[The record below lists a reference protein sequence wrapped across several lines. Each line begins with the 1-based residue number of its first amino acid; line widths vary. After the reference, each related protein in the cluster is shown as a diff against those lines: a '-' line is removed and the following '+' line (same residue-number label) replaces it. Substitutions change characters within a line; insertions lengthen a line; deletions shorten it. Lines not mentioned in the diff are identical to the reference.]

1 MVSPWARLPLSGLAA
16 AGAVWV
22 GATAALGAAAA
33 AEAAG
38 EGPVIRV
45 EPGPAEHSLGDGAQR
60 AFRRFAQGAAQAA
73 QARWPQARQAF
84 FEAHRLAPAHPG
96 YALNL
101 AISLDRLGRSEQA
114 LHYYHLALDLADQN
128 GADFDAAPVARRI
141 GALLRQLQP

>member
-1 MVSPWARLPLSGLAA
+1 MVSPWARLPLRGVA
-16 AGAVWV
+16 AGAVWA
-22 GATAALGAAAA
+22 GATAAVGAASA

-45 EPGPAEHSLGDGAQR
+45 ETAAAERSLGDGTQH
-60 AFRRFAQGAAQAA
+60 AFRRFAQGADMAA

-114 LHYYHLALDLADQN
+114 LHYYHLALDLADRN
-128 GADFDAAPVARRI
+128 GADFDAEPITRRI

>member
-1 MVSPWARLPLSGLAA
+1 MVSPWARLPLRGLA
-16 AGAVWV
+16 AGAVWA
-22 GATAALGAAAA
+22 GATVAAGAALAAG
-33 AEAAG
+33 AAG

-45 EPGPAEHSLGDGAQR
+45 EPAAAEQLPGAAAQR
-60 AFRRFAQGAAQAA
+60 AFSRFAYGAEQAA

-114 LHYYHLALDLADQN
+114 LHYYHLALDLAERN
-128 GADFDAAPVARRI
+128 GADFDAAPVAQRI

>member
-1 MVSPWARLPLSGLAA
+1 MVSPWARLPLRGLAVGVVWAGATAA
-16 AGAVWV
+16 AGA
-22 GATAALGAAAA
+22 ASA
-33 AEAAG
+33 AEATG

-45 EPGPAEHSLGDGAQR
+45 EPAAAEQLPGAAAQR
-60 AFRRFAQGAAQAA
+60 AFSRFAQGAEQAA

-114 LHYYHLALDLADQN
+114 LHYYHLALDLAERH
-128 GADFDAAPVARRI
+128 GADFDAAPVAQRI
-141 GALLRQLQP
+141 GTLLRQLQP

>member
-1 MVSPWARLPLSGLAA
+1 MVSPLARQPLRGLA
-16 AGAVWV
+16 AGAVWA
-22 GATAALGAAAA
+22 GAIVAAGAAS

-38 EGPVIRV
+38 AGPVIRV
-45 EPGPAEHSLGDGAQR
+45 EPAAAEHSLGDGTQR
-60 AFRRFAQGAAQAA
+60 AFRRFTAGAAQAA

-101 AISLDRLGRSEQA
+101 AISLDRLGRSQQA
-114 LHYYHLALDLADQN
+114 LHYYHLALDLADRN

>member
-1 MVSPWARLPLSGLAA
+1 MVSLLARLPLRGLAA
-16 AGAVWV
+16 GVVWAGATV
-22 GATAALGAAAA
+22 AAGAAAT
-33 AEAAG
+33 AEAG
-38 EGPVIRV
+38 REGPVIRV
-45 EPGPAEHSLGDGAQR
+45 EPAAAQPSPSDGAQQ
-60 AFRRFAQGAAQAA
+60 AFSRFAQGAAQAA

-114 LHYYHLALDLADQN
+114 LHYYHLALDLADRH
-128 GADFDAAPVARRI
+128 GADFDAAPVAQRI

>member
-1 MVSPWARLPLSGLAA
+1 MVSPWARLSLRGLAVSAVWAGAALA
-16 AGAVWV
+16 AG
-22 GATAALGAAAA
+22 
-33 AEAAG
+33 AAG

-45 EPGPAEHSLGDGAQR
+45 EPAAAEQLPGAAAQR
-60 AFRRFAQGAAQAA
+60 AFSRFAHGAEQAA

-114 LHYYHLALDLADQN
+114 LHYYHLALDLAERH
-128 GADFDAAPVARRI
+128 GADFDAAPVAQRI

>member
-1 MVSPWARLPLSGLAA
+1 MVSPWARLPLRGVV
-16 AGAVWV
+16 AGAVWA
-22 GATAALGAAAA
+22 GATAALGAAS
-33 AEAAG
+33 AAG
-38 EGPVIRV
+38 AAGADPVIRV
-45 EPGPAEHSLGDGAQR
+45 EPAASERSSGDGAQH
-60 AFRRFAQGAAQAA
+60 AFRRFAQGADLAA

-114 LHYYHLALDLADQN
+114 LHYYHLALDLADRN
-128 GADFDAAPVARRI
+128 GADFDAAPVTRRI

>member
-1 MVSPWARLPLSGLAA
+1 MVSPLARLPLRSLA
-16 AGAVWV
+16 AGAVWA
-22 GATAALGAAAA
+22 GATVAAGAAAA
-33 AEAAG
+33 AEAG
-38 EGPVIRV
+38 REGTVIRV
-45 EPGPAEHSLGDGAQR
+45 EPAAAQPSPDDGGQR
-60 AFRRFAQGAAQAA
+60 AFKRFAQGAAQAA

-114 LHYYHLALDLADQN
+114 LHYYHLALDLADRH

>member
-1 MVSPWARLPLSGLAA
+1 MVSPLARQPLRALAASAIWAGATVA
-16 AGAVWV
+16 AGAA
-22 GATAALGAAAA
+22 AT

-45 EPGPAEHSLGDGAQR
+45 EPAAVEHSPSVVTQR
-60 AFRRFAQGAAQAA
+60 AYRRFTAGAAQAA

-101 AISLDRLGRSEQA
+101 AISLDRLGRSQQA
-114 LHYYHLALDLADQN
+114 LHYYHLALDLADRN
-128 GADFDAAPVARRI
+128 GADFDAAPVTRRI

>member
-1 MVSPWARLPLSGLAA
+1 MVSPWARLPLRGVA
-16 AGAVWV
+16 AGVVWA
-22 GATAALGAAAA
+22 GATAALGAAST
-33 AEAAG
+33 AG
-38 EGPVIRV
+38 ATGNGPVIRV
-45 EPGPAEHSLGDGAQR
+45 EPAAAERSSGDGAQH
-60 AFRRFAQGAAQAA
+60 AFRRFAQGADLAA

-114 LHYYHLALDLADQN
+114 LHYYHLALDLADRN

>member
-1 MVSPWARLPLSGLAA
+1 MVSLLARLPLQGLA
-16 AGAVWV
+16 AGAVWA
-22 GATAALGAAAA
+22 GATVAAGA
-33 AEAAG
+33 AEAAEAG
-38 EGPVIRV
+38 REGPVIRV
-45 EPGPAEHSLGDGAQR
+45 EPAAAQPSLDDGAQR
-60 AFRRFAQGAAQAA
+60 AFRRFSQGAAQAT

-114 LHYYHLALDLADQN
+114 LHYYHLALDLADRH

-141 GALLRQLQP
+141 SALLRQLQP

>member
-1 MVSPWARLPLSGLAA
+1 MVSPWARLPLRGVA
-16 AGAVWV
+16 AGAVWA
-22 GATAALGAAAA
+22 GATAALGAAS
-33 AEAAG
+33 AAG
-38 EGPVIRV
+38 AAGADPVIRV
-45 EPGPAEHSLGDGAQR
+45 EPAASEPSLGDGTQQ
-60 AFRRFAQGAAQAA
+60 AFRRFAQGADLAA

-114 LHYYHLALDLADQN
+114 LHYYHLALDLAERN

-141 GALLRQLQP
+141 GALLRQFQP